1 MPFWECSVTHG
12 PGEEPLD
19 VIGCF
24 PVFSGVQVA
33 SDFLEVL
40 LIPIGLFQ
48 ALCHL
53 LLMFPGDIP
62 QDRPGA
68 MNLTHLPGCAE
79 EGGFSRLLDAGMP
92 IRDDQL
98 NPG

>member
-48 ALCHL
+48 TLCNLSLVFLGDISQYRPGTVDRAHL
-53 LLMFPGDIP
+53 L
-62 QDRPGA
+62 
-68 MNLTHLPGCAE
+68 GCAE
-79 EGGFSRLLDAGMP
+79 EGGFSRLWMP
-92 IRDDQL
+92 VC
-98 NPG
+98 PSEMTS